1 MKKDGRKMSR
11 EQQTAARQRAMKLLD
26 TGWVQAEV
34 AQAVGMHD
42 VMQRVK
48 SVSSKCRRRWPR
60 P

>member
-1 MKKDGRKMSR
+1 MKEDGRKMSR

-34 AQAVGMHD
+34 AQAVGMH
-42 VMQRVK
+42 VRTVRQ
-48 SVSSKCRRRWPR
+48 WGAAPAGTR